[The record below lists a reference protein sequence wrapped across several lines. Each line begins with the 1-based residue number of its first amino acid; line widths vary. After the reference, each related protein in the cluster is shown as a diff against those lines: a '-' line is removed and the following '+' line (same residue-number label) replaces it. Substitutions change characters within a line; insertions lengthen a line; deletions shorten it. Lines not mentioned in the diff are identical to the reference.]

1 MLGILYALGA
11 ALCWAIAPILFA
23 TGLKDVSANSANI
36 LRLSVAGIFAFVAA
50 ILWEDF
56 WNQWPFDWAQ
66 IVIIIALTFIGMG
79 FGDWLYLK
87 GLKSTDVS
95 FIVGISNIYPLFV
108 AFFAILFGTES
119 FNFLTFL
126 ASIIIVFGVI
136 LVSITNNTN
145 VSPQSESYTPYP
157 ESWTQIYKTTAALMI
172 LAAFTWGITIYGLG
186 FSLQYFPPFS
196 ANAIRMLAVA
206 GLLGLSFLHRPTRK
220 TQNNPQISSWAILI
234 IGSVIGPGIGAWMML
249 VALDLLGPTKSSAI
263 FSVSPFF
270 TAWIAIL
277 VLKEKLTLIRF
288 GGIILVCIGV
298 ILISIY

>member
-1 MLGILYALGA
+1 LSGILYALGA
-11 ALCWAIAPILFA
+11 ALCWAIAPILYSI
-23 TGLKDVSANSANI
+23 GLKDVSANLANM
-36 LRLSVAGIFAFVAA
+36 LRLSVAGVFSLIAA

-56 WNQWPFDWAQ
+56 WNLWPFDWAQ
-66 IVIIIALTFIGMG
+66 IVIIIALSFIGMG

-87 GLKSTDVS
+87 GLKSMDVS

-119 FNFLTFL
+119 FNFLILL
-126 ASIIIVFGVI
+126 ASIIIVSGVI
-136 LVSITNNTN
+136 LVSITSNKN
-145 VSPQSESYTPYP
+145 VILHNEAHTPSPDSGM
-157 ESWTQIYKTTAALMI
+157 QIYRKTTILMI

-186 FSLQYFPPFS
+186 FSLQYYPPFS
-196 ANAIRMLAVA
+196 ANAIRMSAVA
-206 GLLGLSFLHRPTRK
+206 GILGLSFLHRPTRNK
-220 TQNNPQISSWAILI
+220 ISTPSLSSLALLI

-249 VALDLLGPTKSSAI
+249 VALDLLGPTRSSAI

-270 TAWIAIL
+270 AAWIAIL

-288 GGIILVCIGV
+288 GGIILVCLGV